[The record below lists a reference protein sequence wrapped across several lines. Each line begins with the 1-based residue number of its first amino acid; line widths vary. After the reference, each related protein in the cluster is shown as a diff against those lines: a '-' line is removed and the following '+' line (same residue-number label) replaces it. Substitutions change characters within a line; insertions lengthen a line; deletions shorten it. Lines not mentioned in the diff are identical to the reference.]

1 MKPSLIGSDQE
12 TVHER
17 VGEAGLWLCIA
28 RAQFTQGGIDKLNAV
43 GKSMLK
49 HTVLHPYTY
58 EYVGSM
64 LTEPVNEP
72 FGREIPRSE
81 SDETLGN
88 DPPVLDAMLCRF

>member
-1 MKPSLIGSDQE
+1 MKPSLISSDQE

-17 VGEAGLWLCIA
+17 IGEAGPWLCIA
-28 RAQFTQGGIDKLNAV
+28 RAQFTHGGIDKLSAV
-43 GKSMLK
+43 DKSMLK
-49 HTVLHPYTY
+49 HSILHPYAY

-72 FGREIPRSE
+72 FGRKIPRPE